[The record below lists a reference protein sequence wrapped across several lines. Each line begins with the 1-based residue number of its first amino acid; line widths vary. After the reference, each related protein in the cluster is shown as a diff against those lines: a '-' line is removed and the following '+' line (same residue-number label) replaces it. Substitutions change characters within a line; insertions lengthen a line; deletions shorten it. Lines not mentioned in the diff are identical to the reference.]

1 MKMLFFLTFFFGF
14 ANSFGPTTEDYLK
27 VLESVQYP
35 GWKAGMKSAEQFIK
49 LDQSEEFKINAF
61 VGTICATQSGASAL
75 ANIVPG
81 FGIPLSVAVSLQF
94 QISLATGIAAI
105 RGYNMSD
112 FETAAMYSNYFILGD
127 LTAEFGKYAASE
139 GGKVLMRGLLTQMP
153 GRIFIDINKQAGF
166 RLVTKQGTKGFLNM
180 ASMIPGLG
188 MFICSAVDGAMCYS
202 YSTAINLHTF
212 RGKGEYQ
219 KCLAD
224 IFDYVGAMHL
234 KKKFI
239 EDFEL
244 DSKNFCNRQFIRSKR
259 MKFEIEEVELYNLIE
274 KRFCVNGKMDNA
286 ICE

>member
-1 MKMLFFLTFFFGF
+1 
-14 ANSFGPTTEDYLK
+14 
-27 VLESVQYP
+27 
-35 GWKAGMKSAEQFIK
+35 
-49 LDQSEEFKINAF
+49 
-61 VGTICATQSGASAL
+61 
-75 ANIVPG
+75 
-81 FGIPLSVAVSLQF
+81 
-94 QISLATGIAAI
+94 
-105 RGYNMSD
+105 MSD

-166 RLVTKQGTKGFLNM
+166 RLVTKQGTKGFLNI

-202 YSTAINLHTF
+202 YSTLINLHTF

-224 IFDYVGAMHL
+224 IFDYVGAMHK

-239 EDFEL
+239 KDFEL
-244 DSKNFCNRQFIRSKR
+244 DSKNFCNRQFLRSKR
-259 MKFEIEEVELYNLIE
+259 MNFDEVELYNLIE